1 MNIST
6 INDQTPILESNSG
19 DPFSIDELQKDIDV
33 SKHRH
38 GSAYAF
44 TPDTVQTLVNAY
56 KCFKEMLPTI
66 TWTPEYVMVDKR
78 ALDNRK
84 LQAYCSFIE
93 PEAIDTD
100 KINWCLSLY
109 VADEVQAEPVGQH
122 FIIAVPFGLDKFLCI
137 SDPRALAQY
146 VQRGSES
153 MMVYV
158 IRDPQALNACT
169 HPICI

>member
-1 MNIST
+1 MSIST
-6 INDQTPILESNSG
+6 INDQTPILESNHG

-44 TPDTVQTLVNAY
+44 TPDTVQTLLNAY
-56 KCFKEMLPTI
+56 TRVKETLPVI
-66 TWTPEYVMVDKR
+66 TWTPEYVTVDKW

-84 LQAYCSFIE
+84 LQAYCSFIDPVE
-93 PEAIDTD
+93 MDIT

-109 VADEVQAEPVGQH
+109 SDDVHAEPVGKH
-122 FIIAVPFGLDKFLCI
+122 FIIAVPYGLDKFLCI
-137 SDPRALAQY
+137 SDPRVLA
-146 VQRGSES
+146 ES
-153 MMVYV
+153 SRCGASRLMVYV
-158 IRDPQALNACT
+158 VRDTQALNACT